1 MESVFSFI
9 AIAIIAVL
17 LCVLLRKENAAYGLF
32 VSIAAG
38 LILLLAVLEPM
49 RTLLTQITQ
58 LADRIPLHS
67 SWIAAMIKIVGVCFL
82 GEWAIQLC
90 KDAQENAIAVKLEI
104 CIRILV
110 LFLCI
115 PILSQ
120 LIELIFSLL
129 GGSKS
134 NVKYKRI
141 MMFFISVAML
151 LCIPLCCCAEESVES
166 IIQEKMDGI
175 DFAPLDEMFREINDA
190 AISELGGN
198 LSFSGMVEKILNG
211 SLEINFDTMFS
222 LLFSLFFSGIK
233 DLLPLILELFVL
245 SILSAV
251 ILNLKGNFQEQIG
264 EAIRFV
270 TYLIASALLFQS
282 FIAIVL
288 SVKDIIGGL
297 IRMLS
302 LLCRSC

>member
-1 MESVFSFI
+1 MRGYLKRSSRFLVFIDMESVFSFI

-129 GGSKS
+129 GGAK
-134 NVKYKRI
+134 
-141 MMFFISVAML
+141 L
-151 LCIPLCCCAEESVES
+151 
-166 IIQEKMDGI
+166 
-175 DFAPLDEMFREINDA
+175 
-190 AISELGGN
+190 
-198 LSFSGMVEKILNG
+198 
-211 SLEINFDTMFS
+211 T
-222 LLFSLFFSGIK
+222 
-233 DLLPLILELFVL
+233 
-245 SILSAV
+245 
-251 ILNLKGNFQEQIG
+251 
-264 EAIRFV
+264 
-270 TYLIASALLFQS
+270 
-282 FIAIVL
+282 
-288 SVKDIIGGL
+288 
-297 IRMLS
+297 
-302 LLCRSC
+302 